1 MYLKTCKQWSKKA
14 TAIKSANLAVSRAQA
29 VGTGANTLGLYQGA
43 NSALSQQL
51 QNGDI
56 QFNKVVKDYA
66 SGSALGA
73 ITGGTNLVL
82 SEKGVGALTR
92 VGADIGIFTATAP
105 LARGEI
111 SAPTPQDF
119 ISSAGMVLGLKG
131 VSKTF
136 SAGKDKISPYLEDY
150 AKNKRLGS
158 MTVTDFLS
166 APKEKEKDLL
176 MTSWQV

>member
-1 MYLKTCKQWSKKA
+1 M
-14 TAIKSANLAVSRAQA
+14 
-29 VGTGANTLGLYQGA
+29 
-43 NSALSQQL
+43 

-166 APKEKEKDLL
+166 APKEKKRK
-176 MTSWQV
+176 TY